1 MGREFSEIAAGG
13 QRVPLYLL
21 QFDKRG
27 APTSTATRAALIDA
41 VRARDYRDVYVF
53 AHGWNNGFDDSLQ
66 LFQRFFTGF
75 LAARTPDPDWKPVFI
90 GIQWPSIVAVFPWEK
105 GPQLAGVDADAEFQ
119 KNAIAQLADE
129 LGSDQARRFIALAV
143 KQSLTQA
150 EQRELAELA
159 RAALDNVALG
169 EIGESAV
176 ATDDLMSGWRAL
188 QSSDAE
194 PVDGDFGF
202 ADDTAAG
209 PQAAGLEVLD
219 PRNLIRTATV
229 YTMKDRA
236 GVIGSIALR
245 GLLEE
250 LTASGASVR
259 LIGHSYGARVVLAA
273 LSTATLAAKVR
284 SALLLQPAVN
294 QFCFADAG
302 RIPKSQNAGGFR
314 KALDQLE
321 LPLYTTFSAKDF
333 PLHDTFHLALRR
345 AKDLGE
351 AEIAAGAAPS
361 VYCALGGYGPSGL
374 ADGGVVRTQI
384 EDTGSYAIAQGA
396 RILALDGT
404 QGRINGHGDVTNPCT
419 WWALID
425 QDQRAT
431 QARGHNP

>member
-1 MGREFSEIAAGG
+1 MTIKKYELRVQSVDKPIA
-13 QRVPLYLL
+13 
-21 QFDKRG
+21 
-27 APTSTATRAALIDA
+27 
-41 VRARDYRDVYVF
+41 
-53 AHGWNNGFDDSLQ
+53 
-66 LFQRFFTGF
+66 
-75 LAARTPDPDWKPVFI
+75 
-90 GIQWPSIVAVFPWEK
+90 VAY
-105 GPQLAGVDADAEFQ
+105 LAGKGNGKSILLNWENLISEPVGSMGTD
-119 KNAIAQLADE
+119 LLE
-129 LGSDQARRFIALAV
+129 LTTI
-143 KQSLTQA
+143 
-150 EQRELAELA
+150 
-159 RAALDNVALG
+159 
-169 EIGESAV
+169 
-176 ATDDLMSGWRAL
+176 ATDITKHVPKEAIILAWW
-188 QSSDAE
+188 
-194 PVDGDFGF
+194 
-202 ADDTAAG
+202 DTSR
-209 PQAAGLEVLD
+209 QLGLLSE
-219 PRNLIRTATV
+219 RNTLFTSHLGQPFIV
-229 YTMKDRA
+229 PSYWKDRA
-236 GVIGSIALR
+236 GVIGSVALR

-259 LIGHSYGARVVLAA
+259 LIGHSFGARVVLAA

-374 ADGGVVRTQI
+374 ADCGVARTQI